1 MQTGFISNFKSGTHL
16 RKVPWIQKIWGWSYL
31 FEDTYLVLANDE
43 WRAFTRWA
51 AQDNTMK
58 LSSEVKKNSAVEN
71 SFLVTSMVSSA

>member
-1 MQTGFISNFKSGTHL
+1 MQTGFISNFKSGTNS

-71 SFLVTSMVSSA
+71 SFLVTSMVSSE